1 MYFPPSE
8 SNVKP
13 VEEEAAELATITAP
27 TKPQTEGHHASPG
40 EVNGFSSPSEETPP
54 APQSVLQDGPAVSP
68 NTLPEEAS
76 LTVQEPLERPASL
89 QDGQH
94 PHKPAA
100 SSQDMMQ
107 TPPPVEAEHQPRL
120 PTNGFSLDSTDT
132 SILTPSSLTDLDLL
146 EAVLDDTSRQAPEK
160 RMPEEPATISVNVQI
175 EESSSPTTDN
185 VTQTSESKLV
195 GSGSAET
202 SDKIISHVTETVK
215 REKSEKERPLII
227 VKTLV
232 QEEVMS
238 HKHLD
243 TKSSDE
249 IEGWD
254 VPDGLQPDDLPSVSE
269 AVSPSL
275 KSEPKKQQSLFK
287 RNKKKSNQ
295 GNPIHFNK
303 DHIWNASLLICP
315 EGRLFV
321 LFFIPLCIF
330 CMGYFSV
337 YL

>member
-1 MYFPPSE
+1 
-8 SNVKP
+8 
-13 VEEEAAELATITAP
+13 
-27 TKPQTEGHHASPG
+27 
-40 EVNGFSSPSEETPP
+40 
-54 APQSVLQDGPAVSP
+54 
-68 NTLPEEAS
+68 
-76 LTVQEPLERPASL
+76 
-89 QDGQH
+89 
-94 PHKPAA
+94 
-100 SSQDMMQ
+100 
-107 TPPPVEAEHQPRL
+107 
-120 PTNGFSLDSTDT
+120 
-132 SILTPSSLTDLDLL
+132 
-146 EAVLDDTSRQAPEK
+146 
-160 RMPEEPATISVNVQI
+160 MPEEPATISVNVQM
-175 EESSSPTTDN
+175 EESSPPTTDN
-185 VTQTSESKLV
+185 VTQTSESKSV
-195 GSGSAET
+195 GSGRAET

-215 REKSEKERPLII
+215 QEKSEKERPLII

-232 QEEVMS
+232 HEEVMS

-254 VPDGLQPDDLPSVSE
+254 VPDGLQPDDLPSASE

-275 KSEPKKQQSLFK
+275 KSEPKKEQSLFK

-315 EGRLFV
+315 EGRIFV
-321 LFFIPLCIF
+321 LVFIPLCIF